1 MITFLVSLFYAGTFL
16 LICAIA
22 VNAVIKY
29 FNIMNWYEL
38 LNHLKNRKWP
48 KNIKFIDIIW
58 LFFWVPI
65 DFGFCG
71 LFSTKIF
78 PLT

>member
-1 MITFLVSLFYAGTFL
+1 MITFLLSLFYAGTFL
-16 LICAIA
+16 LVCAIA

-58 LFFWVPI
+58 LFF
-65 DFGFCG
+65 GY
-71 LFSTKIF
+71 
-78 PLT
+78 PLTLGFVVYLAQNFFL

>member
-16 LICAIA
+16 LVCAIA
-22 VNAVIKY
+22 ANAVIKY

-58 LFFWVPI
+58 LFF
-65 DFGFCG
+65 GY
-71 LFSTKIF
+71 
-78 PLT
+78 PLTLGFVVYLAQKFFL

>member
-22 VNAVIKY
+22 FNAVIKY

-58 LFFWVPI
+58 LFF
-65 DFGFCG
+65 GY
-71 LFSTKIF
+71 
-78 PLT
+78 PLTLGFVVYLAQKFFL